1 MKNIHSYIILG
12 LSTLL
17 LTSCQDVID
26 IDLRDADRKY
36 VVEGSVVQGVDS
48 VLVRVSRTTSF
59 FETTGPEA
67 ITDATVV
74 LTLPDGTERVL
85 DHVSGGYYKAMGI
98 DAQPNATY
106 RLTVSAGGET
116 FTASAYMPEP
126 VSIDSLTY
134 QPVQNFFGPPPAGP
148 PKFNVFLNFQ
158 DPQARNYY
166 RAVYKRNGNE
176 QNNLG
181 DIQLFDDELTNGNYI
196 EIPIFNQEYKLG
208 DTAYVALHTM
218 DAEVYTFLETFQ
230 SAASADAGSPFS
242 AAPDNPITNIEG
254 GAVGVFAAYS
264 RTEAEVVVE

>member
-106 RLTVSAGGET
+106 RLRVSAGGET
-116 FTASAYMPEP
+116 FTAAAYMPEP

-208 DTAYVALHTM
+208 DTAYVALQTM

>member
-12 LSTLL
+12 LSTLI

-106 RLTVSAGGET
+106 RLRVSAGGET

-126 VSIDSLTY
+126 VFIDSLTY

>member
-12 LSTLL
+12 LSTLI

-67 ITDATVV
+67 ITDAEVV

-106 RLTVSAGGET
+106 RLTVSTGGET

-208 DTAYVALHTM
+208 DTAYVALQTM